1 MRWASLRSAQPNH
14 KPINPKADSHCNIFL
29 HPNLLGARNLD
40 CALGIASLNP
50 TYITTIVIKSLDWMM
65 RYRRAKTPGGTYFFT
80 VNLADRTRAL
90 LVDHIDLLRTSVA
103 KVKDAHPFVIIA
115 WVVLPEHMHAIWKL
129 PDNDCDFSM
138 RWSLI
143 KSGFS
148 RQINKTELIGM
159 SRMSKGERGIWQ
171 RRFWE
176 HEIRDEQ
183 DLLAHINYIHNNPV
197 KHGYA
202 KSAADW
208 PYTSFNRHR

>member
-1 MRWASLRSAQPNH
+1 
-14 KPINPKADSHCNIFL
+14 
-29 HPNLLGARNLD
+29 
-40 CALGIASLNP
+40 
-50 TYITTIVIKSLDWMM
+50 M

-90 LVDHIDLLRTSVA
+90 LVDHIDLLRASVA
-103 KVKDAHPFVIIA
+103 KVKEAHPFTALA

-148 RQINKTELIGM
+148 RQISKTEPIGK
-159 SRMSKGERGIWQ
+159 SRMTKGERGIWQ

-176 HEIRDEQ
+176 HEIRDGQ
-183 DLLAHINYIHNNPV
+183 DLLVHINYIHNNPV
-197 KHGYA
+197 KHGHA
-202 KSAADW
+202 QSAAEW

>member
-1 MRWASLRSAQPNH
+1 
-14 KPINPKADSHCNIFL
+14 
-29 HPNLLGARNLD
+29 
-40 CALGIASLNP
+40 
-50 TYITTIVIKSLDWMM
+50 M
-65 RYRRAKTPGGTYFFT
+65 RYRRAKTLGGTYFFT

-90 LVDHIDLLRTSVA
+90 LVDHIDVLRASVA
-103 KVKDAHPFVIIA
+103 YVKKRHPFEIIA
-115 WVVLPEHMHAIWKL
+115 WVVLPEHIHTVWKL

-159 SRMSKGERGIWQ
+159 SRMTKGERGIWQ

-197 KHGYA
+197 KHGYSQ
-202 KSAADW
+202 SAAVW
-208 PYTSFNRHR
+208 PYTSFHRHR

>member
-1 MRWASLRSAQPNH
+1 V
-14 KPINPKADSHCNIFL
+14 
-29 HPNLLGARNLD
+29 LGARNLTF
-40 CALGIASLNP
+40 ALGIALLNP
-50 TYITTIVIKSLDWMM
+50 TYITNAVVKSLERMM

-90 LVDHIDLLRTSVA
+90 LVDHIDLLRASVA
-103 KVKDAHPFVIIA
+103 KVKEAHPFTALA
-115 WVVLPEHMHAIWKL
+115 WVVLPEHMHAIWEL

-148 RQINKTELIGM
+148 RQISKTEPIGM
-159 SRMSKGERGIWQ
+159 SRMTKGERGIWQ

-197 KHGYA
+197 KHGHA
-202 KSAADW
+202 QSAAEW